1 VSERHRGEEM
11 ATAYAEVVR
20 PANRRV
26 RGEVRLLASRLR
38 MLRTRAKLT
47 QLQVAEAIGV
57 ERKTVV
63 AWERTDRMV
72 RPASVYRLADLFRV
86 AAMSLVS
93 EEFRGMISDE
103 LPAGAS
109 EEPQPAARD
118 DEADRP
124 SGRDSETEILLDRRS
139 GHLVRFLPGAEAEVR
154 VPMVGLV
161 PGGDERLGL
170 RGARIS
176 VEAAAVAGVESPGI
190 AIVREDIP
198 AINAK
203 AGDYLVVERAAS
215 WTPGAIHLMA
225 YEGRE
230 TVAKVIKV
238 NGDSLRWIDLTKPEA
253 GECCGPIRGVRFIGV
268 LRRRHAVE
276 EYHFP

>member
-1 VSERHRGEEM
+1 M

-20 PANRRV
+20 PPNRRV
-26 RGEVRLLASRLR
+26 RAEVRLLASRLR
-38 MLRTRAKLT
+38 ALRDRAKLT
-47 QLQVAEAIGV
+47 QVQVAEEIGV
-57 ERKTVV
+57 ERKTII
-63 AWERTDRMV
+63 AWEQTDRMV
-72 RPASVYRLADLFRV
+72 RRASVYALARLFEVEAS
-86 AAMSLVS
+86 SLVS
-93 EEFRGMISDE
+93 EEFRRMVSDG
-103 LPAGAS
+103 LPVDA
-109 EEPQPAARD
+109 EE
-118 DEADRP
+118 EADLAPTGKEPERP
-124 SGRDSETEILLDRRS
+124 SSRELETEIVLDRGS
-139 GHLVRFLPGAEAEVR
+139 GYLRRFVPGAEAEVR
-154 VPMVGLV
+154 VPLVGLV

-170 RGARIS
+170 RGAKVS
-176 VEAAAVAGVESPGI
+176 VEAADVAGVESPGI
-190 AIVREDIP
+190 VIVREDIP
-198 AINAK
+198 AINAR
-203 AGDYLVVERAAS
+203 AGDYLVVERAAR